1 MKLSWMNENRTYYYA
16 LMIVWFVSSIGYI
29 GYTFLLALQYDMDMS
44 MLIIRSPQIAVGL
57 LISFMQCVQLLLLF
71 YLHREHEYSALS
83 WYMSGTMIQQ
93 LVVGNYIG
101 AILAGL
107 YTWKL
112 GLPTKNRIFTNKL
125 FMVLSVLLIVLTLLI
140 IYIRLNIA
148 QLG

>member
-57 LISFMQCVQLLLLF
+57 LISFMQFVQLLLLF

-83 WYMSGTMIQQ
+83 
-93 LVVGNYIG
+93 
-101 AILAGL
+101 
-107 YTWKL
+107 
-112 GLPTKNRIFTNKL
+112 
-125 FMVLSVLLIVLTLLI
+125 
-140 IYIRLNIA
+140 
-148 QLG
+148 